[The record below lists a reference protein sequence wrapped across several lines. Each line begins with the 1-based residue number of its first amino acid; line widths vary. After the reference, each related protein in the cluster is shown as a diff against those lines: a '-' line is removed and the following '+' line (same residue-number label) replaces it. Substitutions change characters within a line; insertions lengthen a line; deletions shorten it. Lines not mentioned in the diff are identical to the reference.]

1 MTPELGEAPRDGNT
15 MNSEHYRH
23 LAEEEA
29 ALAKTA
35 VSNTSRA
42 QHYGCLLQPL
52 GGRERKVS
60 DRGGS
65 HDQKR
70 KHRHVGDGHPQ
81 HPPGPPMTLGNMRLA
96 GACI

>member
-1 MTPELGEAPRDGNT
+1 MAASSIWAAMTPELGEAPRDGNT

-42 QHYGCLLQPL
+42 QHYA
-52 GGRERKVS
+52 
-60 DRGGS
+60 
-65 HDQKR
+65 
-70 KHRHVGDGHPQ
+70 
-81 HPPGPPMTLGNMRLA
+81 MATYYNRLA
-96 GACI
+96 DAKERLVTVAEAMIRNASTGT